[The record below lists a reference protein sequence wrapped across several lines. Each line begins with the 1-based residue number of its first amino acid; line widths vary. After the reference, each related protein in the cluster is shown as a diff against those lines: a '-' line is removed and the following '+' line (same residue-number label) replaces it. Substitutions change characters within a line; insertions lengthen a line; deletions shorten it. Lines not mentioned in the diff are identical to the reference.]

1 MAKLN
6 NISGYSHRAVAVE
19 SFQNLIV
26 SCLSPEPICQQ
37 KNHSNFSLPL
47 QILYDVCCST
57 PFVLILQRA
66 KPGAP
71 VSSCSRSGTF
81 GFLRLGSYWGWTNS
95 EIFHY
100 DANLGMIVFFC
111 LFKVFCNYQAQ
122 MSNLR
127 KFYLSFI

>member
-71 VSSCSRSGTF
+71 VSSCSR
-81 GFLRLGSYWGWTNS
+81 RRCH
-95 EIFHY
+95 FHPNRPINN
-100 DANLGMIVFFC
+100 DIGQVTDFPW
-111 LFKVFCNYQAQ
+111 QPET
-122 MSNLR
+122 
-127 KFYLSFI
+127 